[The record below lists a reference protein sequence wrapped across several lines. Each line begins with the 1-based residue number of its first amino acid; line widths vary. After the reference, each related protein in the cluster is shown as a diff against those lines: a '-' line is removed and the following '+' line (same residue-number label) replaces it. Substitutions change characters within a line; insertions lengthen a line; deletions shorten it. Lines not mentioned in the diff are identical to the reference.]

1 MKKLISLA
9 LALALVFSLAIA
21 ASAEAAAITGTGTE
35 EDPFVLSGIDGTFE
49 ITVPAAT
56 DPENYEFGMA
66 FLAYPVEAV
75 GLDLNANGGADSDF
89 ELSQGFNFVP
99 SQDGVAS
106 ISLSNPMMMGNIRIT
121 NCKTEELTLTLTIT
135 LPPVG
140 SFGNPAALELGE
152 NTVTVDLFNG
162 YFMTWTAPAAG
173 TFSITDISLG
183 AEDTEIDFY
192 TINISGDTLYNSD
205 NNVNEDTFEPT
216 DDAVIEV
223 DANETV
229 SIEIYVQDYDG
240 VVTTATITFTASF
253 EASEEEPE
261 ASEPEASEPEATEPE
276 ATEPEA
282 TEPEATEPEATEPE
296 ATEPEASEP
305 EADPVPPTADAGT
318 MMPVIVALVAVMSV
332 VALVAKKE
340 LF

>member
-21 ASAEAAAITGTGTE
+21 ASAETAAVTGTGTE
-35 EDPFVLSGIDGTFE
+35 EDPYVLPGTDGTFE

-56 DPENYEFGMA
+56 DPENYELGMA

-75 GLDLNANGGADSDF
+75 GLNLNADGGADSEF
-89 ELSQGFNFVP
+89 ELSQGFNFAA

-121 NCKTEELTLTLTIT
+121 NYKAEELTLTLTIT

-162 YFMTWTAPAAG
+162 YFMAWTAPAAG

-192 TINISGDTLYNSD
+192 TINVSGDTLYNSD
-205 NNVNEDTFEPT
+205 NNVNEETYDPT

-223 DANETV
+223 AANETV

-253 EASEEEPE
+253 ASSDEEPE
-261 ASEPEASEPEATEPE
+261 ASEPEASEPEAS
-276 ATEPEA
+276 
-282 TEPEATEPEATEPE
+282 
-296 ATEPEASEP
+296 EPEASEP

-332 VALVAKKE
+332 VALVAKKKE